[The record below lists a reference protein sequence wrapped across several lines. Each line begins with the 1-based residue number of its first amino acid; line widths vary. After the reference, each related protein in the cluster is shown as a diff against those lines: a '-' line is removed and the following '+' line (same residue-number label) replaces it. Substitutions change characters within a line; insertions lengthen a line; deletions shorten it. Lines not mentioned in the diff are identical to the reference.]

1 LEEVEG
7 GAEAGLDVAGEEPWA
22 AVDDTA
28 EVGAIDAGLAEE
40 EGEDRDE
47 GRDLGGEDLG
57 AHCDHTADVG
67 GS

>member
-7 GAEAGLDVAGEEPWA
+7 GAEAGLDVAGEEPRP

-28 EVGAIDAGLAEE
+28 EIRAVDASLTEE